1 MRIHELEIDH
11 FGVWKNV
18 TIPFHDRGVTVLY
31 GPNEAGKSTLMRFV
45 RGVLYGYQPGD
56 ELDANRRQ
64 ERVICSGTLKV
75 SHQGQA
81 YRIRRVSENG
91 TRGLLEINGQ
101 RVSQN
106 DSLVQKL
113 LGSASESLFKDI
125 FAIGLTELQQLA
137 TLTGDEV
144 AAQIYGLSLGRE
156 GEQIVRAQNAFF
168 KGEQFLVDNEHRKGE
183 VFSLIQQLAEL
194 DRELERIGQPAQ
206 RHTRLNDQIQKHDV
220 GASELRRR
228 QSNFQQDLRGYQF
241 LNQVWEPW
249 ANHREIQQQLD
260 RLPVTNLDIELLN
273 RFDDMELELS
283 EVDSQRQH
291 FIEEAKRLQKQS
303 EEIKLRP
310 ELEEETCAVQNLN
323 EQTREMQEIEQRLQG
338 RQKSG
343 PDPRD
348 QEIQRLLTNF
358 DGRWDVQ
365 RLQATD
371 ISPTKIHELLQ
382 VGDAYRQANR
392 SRSKGARKY
401 KKRTAEL
408 KSLEQQQRGLG
419 DEPVDKIRDDLN
431 KKIDEL
437 ENLRG
442 LRIRKEHL
450 EKTTQLLP
458 EMQEAEAVEQELPP
472 FFYYVLWF
480 FAAPGAILF
489 IAGSF
494 RAMSG
499 MVAGGAQVAIIGAC
513 YALLG
518 LGSLGLCWTM
528 KQHFSRLKVRFS
540 GSDENRERIE
550 RELARVDAQIHK
562 IKSSHLLHPQRT
574 APQTLITERDDVAQ
588 VEEALAKLR
597 QQLHDLSNQS
607 DVLQRLESL
616 RRSMSKMRSNL
627 QEYQKRISR
636 TRSDWSEALRRFG
649 LSETLKVG
657 EAVAQCQQIANA
669 KSALDKWNQTHHTE
683 EQQQRQLNAF
693 LEKVQQL
700 SNKIEGRGI
709 AIRDPYQLLSEW
721 HREVQLLGE
730 RRRERTQLRETAKEK
745 RREASRLVDKI
756 ERMREQ
762 RGFLLSQLGVSDR
775 GEIAAKLAAIDGRK
789 TLQTQFDDAQQ
800 KLDKVVG
807 IDSELVITEEM
818 LIEYEEEANRQQIA
832 DIRTELQ
839 EIDEALQVE
848 YQKIGKLKQEVHDI
862 EKDRSVASLR
872 FDREQVADSLREA
885 SESLF
890 AYRVAD
896 RVVGQLRE
904 RIERERQPETLQAA
918 SEYLNQLTC
927 GKYRNVWT
935 PLGERILLVDDDAEQ
950 SLRVEQLSS
959 GTREQVFLALRLAM
973 IRDFATQGVEL
984 PLILDDVTV
993 NFDQMRTEAAV
1004 ETLLKVADNA
1014 QQVMLFTCH
1023 LHLAHLFENEGVEP
1037 VWLPTHRPE
1046 VTV

>member
-1 MRIHELEIDH
+1 MRIHELEIDQ
-11 FGVWKNV
+11 FGIWKDV
-18 TIPFHDRGVTVLY
+18 TFPFHDRGVSVLY
-31 GPNEAGKSTLMRFV
+31 GPNEAGKSTLMRFI
-45 RGVLYGYQPGD
+45 RGVLYGYQPSD
-56 ELDANRRQ
+56 ELDASRRQ

-75 SHQGQA
+75 SHQGQG

-91 TRGLLEINGQ
+91 TRGVLEINGQ

-113 LGSASESLFKDI
+113 LGSASESLFKDV
-125 FAIGLTELQQLA
+125 FAIGLSELQQLA
-137 TLTGDEV
+137 TLSGDEV

-156 GEQIVRAQNAFF
+156 GEQIVRAQNAFS
-168 KGEQFLVDNEHRKGE
+168 KGEQFLVDDDHRKGE
-183 VFSLIQQLAEL
+183 IFSLIQQLAEL

-206 RHTRLNDQIQKHDV
+206 RHTRLNDQIQKYDV
-220 GASELRRR
+220 SASELRRR
-228 QSNFQQDLRGYQF
+228 QSNLQQDLRGYQF

-249 ANHREIQQQLD
+249 ANHREIHQKLD
-260 RLPVTNLDIELLN
+260 RLPTTNLDIELLN

-291 FIEEAKRLQKQS
+291 LIEEAKRLQAQS

-323 EQTREMQEIEQRLQG
+323 EQSREMQAIEQRLQG

-348 QEIQRLLTNF
+348 QEIQRLLANF
-358 DGRWDVQ
+358 DGRWNVQ

-371 ISPTKIHELLQ
+371 VSPTKIHELLQ
-382 VGDAYRQANR
+382 VGDAYHESDR
-392 SRSKGARKY
+392 SRSNGARKY
-401 KKRTAEL
+401 KQKSEEL
-408 KSLEQQQRGLG
+408 KQLEQQYREFG
-419 DEPVDKIRDDLN
+419 DESVDKVRDDLN
-431 KKIDEL
+431 QKIDEL

-450 EKTTQLLP
+450 EKTTKLLP
-458 EMQEAEAVEQELPP
+458 EMQGAEAVEQELPP

-480 FAAPGAILF
+480 FAIPGGVLF
-489 IAGSF
+489 LWGTYG
-494 RAMSG
+494 AMHG
-499 MVAGGAQVAIIGAC
+499 VVAGGAHAAIIGAC

-562 IKSSHLLHPQRT
+562 IKSRHLLNPQRT
-574 APQTLITERDDVAQ
+574 APPTLITERDDVPD
-588 VEEALAKLR
+588 VEETLVKLR
-597 QQLHDLSNQS
+597 QQLHDLSNRS
-607 DVLQRLESL
+607 DDLQRLEEL
-616 RRSMSKMRSNL
+616 RRSMSEMRSNL
-627 QEYQKRISR
+627 QEYQKRVSR
-636 TRSDWSEALRRFG
+636 TRSDWTNALRRFG
-649 LSETLKVG
+649 LSETFNVG

-669 KSALDKWNQTHHTE
+669 KSALDNWNRTHQSE
-683 EQQQRQLNAF
+683 EQQERQLETF

-709 AIRDPYQLLSEW
+709 AVRDPYQLLAEW
-721 HREVQLLGE
+721 NRELQLLGE

-756 ERMREQ
+756 DRMRQQ
-762 RGFLLSQLGVSDR
+762 RGSLLSQLGVADR
-775 GEIAAKLAAIDGRK
+775 GEIAAKLAAIDERK
-789 TLQTQFDDAQQ
+789 TLQAQCDEAQQ
-800 KLDKVVG
+800 NLDKIIG

-818 LIEYEEEANRQQIA
+818 LIEYEEQSNRQQIA
-832 DIRTELQ
+832 SIRTELQ

-848 YQKIGKLKQEVHDI
+848 YQKIGKLKQEVVDI

-872 FDREQVADSLREA
+872 FDREQVADALRVA

-890 AYRVAD
+890 AHKVAD
-896 RVVGQLRE
+896 SVVGKLRE

-927 GKYRNVWT
+927 GKYCNVWT
-935 PLGERILLVDDDAEQ
+935 PLGERVLFVDDDAEQ

-973 IRDFATQGVEL
+973 IRDFGTRGVEL
-984 PLILDDVTV
+984 PMILDDVTV
-993 NFDQMRTEAAV
+993 NFDQVRTEAAV
-1004 ETLLKVADNA
+1004 ETLLKVADNG
-1014 QQVMLFTCH
+1014 QQIMLFTCH
-1023 LHLAHLFENEGVEP
+1023 LHLAHLFENEDVEP

-1046 VTV
+1046 MTV